1 MMDWGMPMKISARNV
16 LSGKIR
22 SVTLG
27 AVNAEV
33 ALDLEGGE
41 TVVAVITNSSAE
53 SLGLKTGAAAYAVIK
68 ASEVMLGVGIASGRI
83 SARNVLQGEVIK
95 VVEGAVNSEVEV
107 RLPGGTAIIASIT
120 KASVQSLELKP
131 GSKISAIV
139 KASNVL
145 IGV

>member
-1 MMDWGMPMKISARNV
+1 MIISARNV
-16 LSGKIR
+16 LAGKIR
-22 SVTLG
+22 SVTMG

-41 TVVAVITNSSAE
+41 TVVAVITNASAK
-53 SLGLKTGAAAYAVIK
+53 SLGLKAASAAYAVIK
-68 ASEVMLGVGIASGRI
+68 ASEVMIGVGVDSNRI

-95 VVEGAVNSEVEV
+95 VEEGAVNSEVEV
-107 RLPGGTAIIASIT
+107 KLSGGTAVVASIT
-120 KASVQSLELKP
+120 KASVRSLGLRP
-131 GSKISAIV
+131 GSKVTAIV